1 MGNGASKGLHEEGDA
16 RQVAVKVEAEAP
28 DGVRLA
34 RAHVRSFD
42 AVRPAGTQVVS
53 QRGEDAAPGALA
65 DQKHART
72 AQGCAVIRE
81 ELAEFVQLPKSSL
94 ATAQRPASRREG
106 RDGGERRGR
115 DVTEDGPRA
124 FLWPA
129 VLEQQGRSEGAAALE
144 GTAERVIQHRLVSCL
159 SRSANGV
166 VRVASFFFARE
177 GCSAT
182 ARDSEAR

>member
-144 GTAERVIQHRLVSCL
+144 GTAERVLQHT
-159 SRSANGV
+159 SAP
-166 VRVASFFFARE
+166 
-177 GCSAT
+177 T
-182 ARDSEAR
+182 K